1 MFSRIHSLKFQNKLA
16 KDTMK
21 NSLKSIID
29 TFFSDGLLFS
39 TFIEI
44 DDVTLNYLNVW
55 DSKISNDAITKKYLS
70 FYEQVKEMG
79 IKFSVIGGETE
90 VRYSDPKILN
100 HLTKV

>member
-1 MFSRIHSLKFQNKLA
+1 MYGSP
-16 KDTMK
+16 
-21 NSLKSIID
+21 
-29 TFFSDGLLFS
+29 
-39 TFIEI
+39 
-44 DDVTLNYLNVW
+44 

-100 HLTKV
+100 HLTTSFMCHLICISFS